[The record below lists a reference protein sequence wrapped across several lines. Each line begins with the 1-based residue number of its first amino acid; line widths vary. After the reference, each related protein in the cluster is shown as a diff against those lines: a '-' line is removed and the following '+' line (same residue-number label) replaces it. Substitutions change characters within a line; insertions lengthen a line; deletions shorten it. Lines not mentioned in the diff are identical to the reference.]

1 MAGQHDYTVF
11 SGISLNSDASNTFGI
26 ALNKK
31 PLSVSTYLLF
41 KSVTTAASAS
51 AFTAGDV
58 GIIQQASG
66 LSLIYVSANTVY
78 TLGASATSAAWS

>member
-31 PLSVSTYLLF
+31 PLSVQSFVLF
-41 KSVTTAASAS
+41 NSVLTAANTSAL
-51 AFTAGDV
+51 TAGQIGV
-58 GIIQQASG
+58 VMQASG

>member
-1 MAGQHDYTVF
+1 MAGLHDYTVF

-51 AFTAGDV
+51 AFTNGDIGV
-58 GIIQQASG
+58 VMQASG
-66 LSLIYVSANTVY
+66 LSLLFISGNTTY